1 MAVSDQKSEKSK
13 KSNVKN
19 WNTLENVF
27 ERAMLKGVKK
37 MHRYVP
43 HTEEEIQEM
52 LREIGINSID
62 DLFLDVPKTI
72 DGYNIPEG
80 KDEFTVKKAVEK
92 LAKMNIE
99 FDPENVFLGAGI
111 YYHYIPSAVKHLAS
125 NPNFLTAYTP
135 YQAEV
140 SQGTLQMLF
149 EFQTMMCELTGMQ
162 VSNSSMYDGASAFAE
177 SLLMAMR
184 INGKKKMLVAR
195 TINAEYRTV
204 AKTYTKP
211 SGIEIEEINYDRSG
225 RIDIQEL
232 TAKIDGN
239 TSAVAVAYPNFFGIV
254 EDLRALREV
263 IPQDVVFIVVAEP
276 VSLAML
282 EAPGK
287 FGADIVVGEGQ
298 ALGVTPNL
306 GGPGI
311 GFFTTLEKHV
321 RKMPGRIIGQ
331 TKDVDGKT
339 GYVMILQTREQHI
352 RREKAT
358 SNICSNQAYIAL
370 INAIY
375 LSLMGPQGLK
385 EVAWRS
391 YNNAHYLAKELENR
405 KFDRLFDGE
414 FFNEFTIK
422 VPVNYRD
429 KWHEMVK
436 DGILGPIPIDRVYKE
451 LGPSALVCTTEVNT
465 KESIQRLIEVMSK

>member
-1 MAVSDQKSEKSK
+1 
-13 KSNVKN
+13 
-19 WNTLENVF
+19 
-27 ERAMLKGVKK
+27 
-37 MHRYVP
+37 MHRYIP
-43 HTEEEIQEM
+43 HTEEEIKQM
-52 LREIGINSID
+52 LAEIGVSSID
-62 DLFLDVPKTI
+62 DLFVDVPKTI
-72 DGYNIPEG
+72 DGYKIPES
-80 KDEFTVKKAVEK
+80 KDEFTVRKAVQG
-92 LAKMNIE
+92 LARMNVE
-99 FDPENVFLGAGI
+99 FEPENVFLGAGI
-111 YYHYIPSAVKHLAS
+111 YFHHIPTVVGHLAS

-177 SLLMAMR
+177 ALLMAAR
-184 INGKKKMLVAR
+184 INGKKKMLVAK
-195 TINAEYRTV
+195 TINPEYRTV
-204 AKTYTKP
+204 ARTYTKP
-211 SGIEIEEINYDRSG
+211 AGITIDEINYNRSG
-225 RIDIQEL
+225 RIDVEML
-232 TAKIDGN
+232 RSKIDDD

-254 EDLRALREV
+254 EDLKSLREL
-263 IPQDVVFIVVAEP
+263 IPENIVFIVVAEP
-276 VSLAML
+276 VSLAIL

-298 ALGVTPNL
+298 SLGVTPNL

-370 INAIY
+370 LNALY
-375 LSLMGPQGLK
+375 LSVMGPQGLK

-391 YNNAHYLAKELENR
+391 YNSAHYLADELAKR
-405 KFDRLFDGE
+405 GFKRVFDGE
-414 FFNEFTIK
+414 FFNEFVVE
-422 VPVNYRD
+422 VPISYRE

-436 DGILGPIPIDRVYKE
+436 NGILGPIPIDRVYRE

-465 KESIQRLIEVMSK
+465 KESMQRLIEVMTK

>member
-1 MAVSDQKSEKSK
+1 VAVSDQKSEKSK

-184 INGKKKMLVAR
+184 IMVR
-195 TINAEYRTV
+195 RRCW
-204 AKTYTKP
+204 
-211 SGIEIEEINYDRSG
+211 SQG
-225 RIDIQEL
+225 R
-232 TAKIDGN
+232 
-239 TSAVAVAYPNFFGIV
+239 
-254 EDLRALREV
+254 
-263 IPQDVVFIVVAEP
+263 
-276 VSLAML
+276 
-282 EAPGK
+282 
-287 FGADIVVGEGQ
+287 
-298 ALGVTPNL
+298 
-306 GGPGI
+306 
-311 GFFTTLEKHV
+311 
-321 RKMPGRIIGQ
+321 
-331 TKDVDGKT
+331 
-339 GYVMILQTREQHI
+339 
-352 RREKAT
+352 
-358 SNICSNQAYIAL
+358 
-370 INAIY
+370 
-375 LSLMGPQGLK
+375 
-385 EVAWRS
+385 
-391 YNNAHYLAKELENR
+391 
-405 KFDRLFDGE
+405 
-414 FFNEFTIK
+414 
-422 VPVNYRD
+422 
-429 KWHEMVK
+429 
-436 DGILGPIPIDRVYKE
+436 
-451 LGPSALVCTTEVNT
+451 
-465 KESIQRLIEVMSK
+465 

>member
-1 MAVSDQKSEKSK
+1 VN
-13 KSNVKN
+13 NV
-19 WNTLENVF
+19 
-27 ERAMLKGVKK
+27 
-37 MHRYVP
+37 HRYIP
-43 HTEEEIQEM
+43 HTEEEIRQM
-52 LREIGINSID
+52 LEEIGVKSID
-62 DLFLDVPKTI
+62 DLFVDVPKTI

-80 KDEFTVKKAVEK
+80 KDEFTVRKFVEGISKK
-92 LAKMNIE
+92 NIN
-99 FDPENVFLGAGI
+99 FDPENIFLGAGI
-111 YYHYIPSAVKHLAS
+111 YYHYIPTVVKHMAS
-125 NPNFLTAYTP
+125 NPNFVTAYTP

-149 EFQTMMCELTGMQ
+149 EYQTMMCELTGME

-177 SLLMAMR
+177 SLLMAVR
-184 INGKKKMLVAR
+184 VTGKTKMVVAK
-195 TINAEYRTV
+195 TINPEYRTV

-211 SGIEIEEINYDRSG
+211 QGIEIHELDYDQSG
-225 RIDIQEL
+225 KVDIEKL
-232 TAKIDGN
+232 KSSVDDKTA
-239 TSAVAVAYPNFFGIV
+239 AVAIAYPNFFGVI
-254 EDLRALREV
+254 EDLKAIREV
-263 IPQDVVFIVVAEP
+263 IPQNVMFIVVAEP
-276 VSLAML
+276 VSLALL

-298 ALGVTPNL
+298 SLGVTPNF

-321 RKMPGRIIGQ
+321 RKMPGRIIGE
-331 TKDVDGKT
+331 TKDLEGNK

-375 LSLMGPQGLK
+375 ISTMGPEGLK

-391 YNNAHYLAKELENR
+391 YNNAHYLAKKLEERGFSRIFN
-405 KFDRLFDGE
+405 GE
-414 FFNEFTIK
+414 FFNEFVVK
-422 VPVNYRD
+422 VPETYRQ

-451 LGPSALVCTTEVNT
+451 LGPSALVCSTEVNT
-465 KESIQRLIEVMSK
+465 KASIERLVEVMSK